1 VNNIYIASYN
11 RADLVRTYEYLG
23 CGKIVVPKSQEQA
36 YRVRYGDAVL
46 GIDDSLDGSAGLK
59 RNAILDIIERD
70 HPDGY
75 GWIIDDDLVKIRRKK
90 EGRDLSGDE
99 AVEVLERLYVMA
111 KDAEIAYGGL
121 DYSTDNMK
129 LKDYQP
135 FSLTK
140 VAFGGVLLCEKDGL
154 RYDTRFR
161 INEDVEFWV
170 QKLNNGRIVL
180 KDNQYAMIF
189 YGVDGGA
196 DSVIGYNNNDRR
208 AYATKLNNKWG
219 QKLMVWTKNRFEFK
233 SPIKGA

>member
-1 VNNIYIASYN
+1 MNNIYIASYN

-23 CGKIVVPKSQEQA
+23 CGQIVVPKSQEQA
-36 YRVRYGDAVL
+36 YRERYGDAVL
-46 GIDDSLDGSAGLK
+46 AIDDSLDGSAGKK
-59 RNAILDIIERD
+59 RNAILDIIAEEQ
-70 HPDGY
+70 PDGY

-90 EGRDLSGDE
+90 EGRDLEQDE
-99 AVEVLERLYVMA
+99 AIEVLERLYLMA
-111 KDAEIAYGGL
+111 KEGEITYGGL

-140 VAFGGVLLCEKDGL
+140 IVFGGVLVYAKDDL

-170 QKLNNGRIVL
+170 QKLNKGRMVL

-208 AYATKLNNKWG
+208 AFAIKLNNKWG
-219 QKLMVWTKNRFEFK
+219 RKLMVWAKNKFEFK
-233 SPIKGA
+233 TPIKGA